1 MELLTGDIKKI
12 YRKFLFTALGSTII
26 SSIYASV
33 DLIAVGH
40 YCGPNGSAA
49 ISCINPLWSIMIS
62 LGIFFG
68 IGGSVL
74 MSSQRGAGNKG
85 SGDEFYTVAMICGLA
100 AAAAIFAVFVFLAEP
115 MLRFFGA
122 DDEILPYAMDYFR
135 WIAYV
140 SPTFLLTSLLNSFIR
155 NDGTPGLCT
164 IATVSGGVLNIIGDY
179 VLVFVAD
186 LGASGAGIATA
197 IGQLVGFVIL
207 CTYFFRKRCT
217 LRLVRVQEF
226 GKKLWGVVSTG
237 FAPFIVDL
245 AFGVVVIICN
255 RQIVRWAGNT
265 ELGIYGTVANVAI
278 LFQGLFYAVGQAVQP
293 VVSTNFGGERADRVR
308 ASLRI
313 CMGTT
318 LGMSLVFFA
327 LCEAFPLPILKLFMA
342 VTPQVVAAGPRIMR
356 IYAVS
361 FLFMGVNVVATYYLQ
376 SILRSAQSVVISLLR
391 GFALC
396 SAFLMI
402 LPPVAGF
409 SSIWWTFALTEVI
422 TLGYTIFS
430 LKRANRALPG
440 GNV

>member
-1 MELLTGDIKKI
+1 M
-12 YRKFLFTALGSTII
+12 LGIEQI
-26 SSIYASV
+26 DGQV
-33 DLIAVGH
+33 
-40 YCGPNGSAA
+40 
-49 ISCINPLWSIMIS
+49 
-62 LGIFFG
+62 GIFF
-68 IGGSVL
+68 
-74 MSSQRGAGNKG
+74 QN
-85 SGDEFYTVAMICGLA
+85 
-100 AAAAIFAVFVFLAEP
+100 
-115 MLRFFGA
+115 
-122 DDEILPYAMDYFR
+122 
-135 WIAYV
+135 
-140 SPTFLLTSLLNSFIR
+140 
-155 NDGTPGLCT
+155 
-164 IATVSGGVLNIIGDY
+164 
-179 VLVFVAD
+179 
-186 LGASGAGIATA
+186 
-197 IGQLVGFVIL
+197 
-207 CTYFFRKRCT
+207 
-217 LRLVRVQEF
+217 
-226 GKKLWGVVSTG
+226 
-237 FAPFIVDL
+237 
-245 AFGVVVIICN
+245 
-255 RQIVRWAGNT
+255 
-265 ELGIYGTVANVAI
+265 
-278 LFQGLFYAVGQAVQP
+278 
-293 VVSTNFGGERADRVR
+293 VSTNFGGERADRVR

-391 GFALC
+391 GFVLC